1 MDHFN
6 NRNDA
11 THVVSKNLIRQ
22 NAIIPTLVKP
32 VLFRGAALT
41 TTPFETNQVIALLRA
56 EDTTYSYSAEKQQA
70 ISSGSKIVLVAATQ
84 VSNLPR

>member
-1 MDHFN
+1 MLDHFN

-22 NAIIPTLVKP
+22 NAIIPSLVKP

-70 ISSGSKIVLVAATQ
+70 IASGSKIVLVAATQ
-84 VSNLPR
+84 VHT